1 MSKDGKMK
9 KVSIESADE
18 LKLLKI
24 FSVDNGGFQFPK
36 SGRIKFLEFSQ
47 QLEQQDY
54 CLPAV
59 YHVEWNEA
67 AGVWIGV
74 LDEIEKAPKVVRKRK
89 IRGKKDI

>member
-1 MSKDGKMK
+1 M
-9 KVSIESADE
+9 
-18 LKLLKI
+18 
-24 FSVDNGGFQFPK
+24 DNGGVQFPK